1 MAIGVSVGAAIS
13 LTFATVAGGIGEELA
28 IAVVAAILGT
38 TGPVGFVIGLIV
50 GAVVAA
56 GAWWFG
62 KDKITE
68 AIDRVKLPAVAL
80 RTVLWESRFKKL
92 IEDGRSKCLE
102 SVQTKVNEGLT
113 PILPEI
119 TDEIMFRIR
128 SLWGT

>member
-1 MAIGVSVGAAIS
+1 
-13 LTFATVAGGIGEELA
+13 
-28 IAVVAAILGT
+28 LGT

-50 GAVVAA
+50 GGLLAA
-56 GAWWFG
+56 GAWWLG

-68 AIDRVKLPAVAL
+68 AIERVKLPAVAL

-102 SVQTKVNEGLT
+102 SVQTKVKEGLT
-113 PILPEI
+113 PIVPKI

-128 SLWGT
+128 SLWEP